1 MSTGTN
7 FGVLDLKKGNTL
19 FTLKLCSCAQKA
31 CQEAFLAH
39 DSFDK
44 LGGY

>member
-1 MSTGTN
+1 MFIETK
-7 FGVLDLKKGNTL
+7 FGVSDLKKGNTL
-19 FTLKLCSCAQKA
+19 FTLKSFSCAQKA

-39 DSFDK
+39 YSFDK